1 MRGNSLEFP
10 VAKNTKARLLAAGTK
25 LIAEHGLAGASVR
38 DICAEAEAGR
48 NMIHH
53 YFGSKDGLYQAILE
67 DFSSE
72 GFAPAIRTIETPA
85 QSAEEFRIKLELFL
99 TETLE
104 ALVARSLVFRI
115 MTRERE
121 AYLPLKEFRGA
132 LVTFLQAAQESGLI
146 HEVLNVDMI
155 PGHFLDRLGNQVL
168 YALTLGEDSKENII
182 ADPTYRREW
191 LKANTQLLLFGIA
204 SKA

>member
-1 MRGNSLEFP
+1 
-10 VAKNTKARLLAAGTK
+10 VATDTKTRLIAAGTK

-72 GFAPAIRTIETPA
+72 GFAPAIRTVETPA
-85 QSAEEFRIKLELFL
+85 QTLEELRIKLELFL

-121 AYLPLKEFRGA
+121 AYLPLKEFRYA
-132 LVTFLQAAQESGLI
+132 LIFFLRAAQRSDLI
-146 HEVLNVDMI
+146 HEDLNVDMI

-168 YALTLGEDSKENII
+168 YALTLGEDSNENII
-182 ADPTYRREW
+182 ADPTYRRAW

-204 SKA
+204 VKAH